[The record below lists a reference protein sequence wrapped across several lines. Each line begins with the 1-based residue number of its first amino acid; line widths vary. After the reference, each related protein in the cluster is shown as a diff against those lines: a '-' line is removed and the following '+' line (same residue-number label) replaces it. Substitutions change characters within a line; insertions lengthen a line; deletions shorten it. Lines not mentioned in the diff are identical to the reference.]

1 MGDKKIEK
9 NGVNLERLRKLIDT
23 KTREEIAT
31 RLECDTSLV
40 TKHYNG
46 KREVTAEY
54 VVKYA
59 KYFGVSADYL
69 LDISEYKTPMD
80 TEEGK
85 IIREIEDYT
94 GLSEE
99 AIEKLHSYASL
110 SKHLNIRT
118 MREQSL
124 RTLSLINYVISS
136 KCFKHAI
143 SDILYYLSTMQNE
156 IDVFYDTID
165 RINKN
170 EAYATEI
177 IHEAIIYND
186 ARLSYFEAVESFKK
200 IVDDYTAETYRKL
213 EKAKEKQEYISQSAS
228 RFSGLQTKKGYEI
241 SYDLT
246 ELEKEELYPLIEK
259 IKQEVGSSFDEIEGE
274 TNANDNEAE

>member
-186 ARLSYFEAVESFKK
+186 ARLSYFEAVESLKK
-200 IVDDYTAETYRKL
+200 IVDDYTAETYRKW

-274 TNANDNEAE
+274 TNAHNNEAE